1 MKATCDRIPAADA
14 VPPSSGN
21 RLLGSIVRC
30 DWDRLDA
37 RLGEIKR
44 GGEVSARRRIAE
56 GSRSP
61 TAADRRGQRIA
72 EGGGLPRAAGT
83 DEDDRDDGDSHDVD
97 GRDEGAC
104 A

>member
-1 MKATCDRIPAADA
+1 MGDHIPAADA

-30 DWDRLDA
+30 GWDRLDA
-37 RLGEIKR
+37 RLGEIER
-44 GGEVSARRRIAE
+44 GEEVSVRRRIAE
-56 GSRSP
+56 GGRSP
-61 TAADRRGQRIA
+61 TEVDRRGQRIA
-72 EGGGLPRAAGT
+72 EGGGSPRAAGT
-83 DEDDRDDGDSHDVD
+83 DDDDRDDGDSHDVD